1 MDIAVCDQF
10 FRHMRFVR
18 ERMQDLRKQS
28 YTTYV
33 RALKRNRST
42 LVMVSITDM
51 FDANGV
57 IAKFIADGYQV
68 EEPAGL

>member
-1 MDIAVCDQF
+1 
-10 FRHMRFVR
+10 MRFVR

-57 IAKFIADGYQV
+57 PPDYECFRRVAMAR
-68 EEPAGL
+68 ARR